1 MSNYKN
7 EFDYLIHLLKC
18 VLTDEKP
25 DEKPDSISFK
35 RLFKLARDHS
45 VANMAF
51 YAVEQLSVQ
60 PEEPL
65 LSEWSQLRDKDIVKD
80 ITQLSEL
87 EMIGTAFAEAG
98 VRFLPLKG
106 CILKNYYPQSDM
118 RTMSDIDI
126 LIDEEN
132 AAKVRDVLS
141 ELGYSCEEFGIDVHD
156 VYFKPPVMNV
166 EVHRQF
172 FGTHGQE
179 FIGVFDD
186 AFAMCSP
193 PEGSRYSFTDEC
205 FFAYILSHTAK
216 HYNDGGTGIR
226 SIMDIWVYM
235 KAKGASL
242 NAEKACSMLDGSGL
256 GELVRDFIKL
266 SQIWFDGAEGTEKYQ
281 KMTGYILSSGTY
293 GTIENSVE
301 NRVQNGGKLHYLFR
315 AMFPDFFY
323 MKQTYPVLQ
332 KAPVLL
338 PFCWL
343 ARLITKP
350 LANRKETAEKLRV
363 LMKRKKK

>member
-1 MSNYKN
+1 MNNYKN
-7 EFDYLIHLLKC
+7 DFFYLIHLLKC

-25 DEKPDSISFK
+25 NEKPDNISFEG
-35 RLFKLARDHS
+35 LFKLACSHS
-45 VANMAF
+45 VANMVF

-65 LSEWSQLRDKDIVKD
+65 LSEWAQLRDKEIVKD

-87 EMIGTAFAEAG
+87 EMMGDAFSEAG

-106 CILKNYYPQSDM
+106 SVLKEYYPQSDM
-118 RTMSDIDI
+118 RTMSDIDV
-126 LIDEEN
+126 LVDEEN
-132 AAKVRDVLS
+132 AVKVREIMS
-141 ELGYSCEEFGIDVHD
+141 GLGYSCVEFGVDVHD
-156 VYFKPPVMNV
+156 VYFKRPVMNV

-172 FGTHGQE
+172 FGTHGRE
-179 FIGVFDD
+179 FAKVFDD
-186 AFAMCSP
+186 AFAMCCP
-193 PEGSRYSFTDEC
+193 PEGYRYSFTDEC

-226 SIMDIWVYM
+226 YIMDIWVYM
-235 KAKGASL
+235 RAKGSSL
-242 NAEKACSMLDGSGL
+242 NTEKACSMLDGSGC

-266 SQIWFDGAEGTEKYQ
+266 SQIWFDGAEWSEKFH
-281 KMTGYILSSGTY
+281 KMTEYILSGGTY

-301 NRVQNGGKLHYLFR
+301 NRVRNGGKLNYLFK
-315 AMFPDFFY
+315 AIFPDFFY
-323 MKQTYPVLQ
+323 MKQTYPILK

-343 ARLITKP
+343 ARLMKSIT
-350 LANRKETAEKLRV
+350 NYKETAAKLRV
-363 LMKRKKK
+363 LTKRKGK